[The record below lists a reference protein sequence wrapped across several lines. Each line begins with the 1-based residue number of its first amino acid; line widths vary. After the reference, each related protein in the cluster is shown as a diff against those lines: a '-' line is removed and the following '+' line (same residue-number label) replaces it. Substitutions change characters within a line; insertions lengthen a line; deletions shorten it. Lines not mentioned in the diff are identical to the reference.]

1 MRVISG
7 TAKGRR
13 LVTKPGEETRPTI
26 DRVKEAVFSMLQ
38 NRIYAS
44 RVLDLFAGSGALG
57 IEALSRGSGHC
68 VFVENSKLAL
78 DVARRNAELAKVED
92 RVLTVLSDAV
102 SYVERSSEKFDII
115 FLDPPYNTGL
125 LNGAIKKIAE
135 KGLLSETGIIVA
147 ESAVGGEEPDCESFD
162 IIRSAKY
169 GKTAVFVL
177 RARRT

>member
-1 MRVISG
+1 VRVISG
-7 TAKGRR
+7 SARGRK
-13 LVTKPGEETRPTI
+13 LIALPGTDTRPTT
-26 DRVKEAVFSMLQ
+26 DRVKESVFNIISPY
-38 NRIYAS
+38 IPADK
-44 RVLDLFAGSGALG
+44 VLDLFAGSGALG